1 MSLEGFQLPENI
13 RFESDT
19 LTETYGKLIAEPLER
34 GFGVT
39 IGNSL
44 RRVLLSSIES
54 AAVTSVKIEGVPHE
68 FSSLQGV
75 KEDVVQIILNLKKIR
90 FKLFDVSESIAT
102 IDISGV
108 TEVLAGD
115 IIGNNLEI
123 MNPDFH
129 IATIDESVNFK
140 AELHIK
146 KGRGYMPT
154 EDMSKEDL
162 PIGTVLID
170 AIFTPV
176 KKVNFIIEK
185 TRVGKVTDYDK
196 LIMEIW
202 TDGTITPV
210 YAINNASRTVIEH
223 LRYFLLTTDITN
235 LELDQIVVQK
245 EPEIVESR
253 RPIIMEDRMEGE
265 FNQNLLKSVDEIELT
280 VRSHNCLKNADIKY
294 IYELVQKTEYE
305 MLRTKNFGRKSLN
318 ELKEILK
325 FMDLDF
331 NAKVDMDAVRRHLEA
346 RQLALKD
353 GI

>member
-13 RFESDT
+13 RFEDDT

-75 KEDVVQIILNLKKIR
+75 KEDVVQIVLNLKKIR
-90 FKLFDVSESIAT
+90 FKLSDVSETMAC
-102 IDISGV
+102 IDVIGK
-108 TEVLAGD
+108 TEVIAGD
-115 IIGNNLEI
+115 IIGNNLEV

-129 IATIDESVNFK
+129 IATIDENVNFK
-140 AELHIK
+140 ADLHIN
-146 KGRGYMPT
+146 KGRGYVPT

-162 PIGTVLID
+162 PIGTILID
-170 AIFTPV
+170 AIYTPV
-176 KKVNFIIEK
+176 KKVNFVIEK
-185 TRVGKVTDYDK
+185 TRVGKITDYDK

-210 YAINNASRTVIEH
+210 HAINNASRTIIEH
-223 LRYFLLTTDITN
+223 LRYFLLTTDIKQID
-235 LELDQIVVQK
+235 LEQIVVHK
-245 EPEIVESR
+245 ETEVVESP
-253 RPIIMEDRMEGE
+253 RPIVMEDRSEGE
-265 FNQNLLKSVDEIELT
+265 FNPNLLKSVDEIELT

-305 MLRTKNFGRKSLN
+305 MLKTKNFGRKSLN

-325 FMDLDF
+325 FMGLDF
-331 NAKVDMDAVRRHLEA
+331 NTKVDMDIVKRHFEA
-346 RQLALKD
+346 REHALKD
-353 GI
+353 GG